1 MASES
6 NSHGDDCDRINL
18 VKIPPER
25 IGHVAVCSNK
35 YMLVWGGYNDDF
47 NPPYTEK
54 YLPANE
60 LWIYNTEFK
69 VWYYERCNVHPVA
82 ASGSTVCLGD
92 GFMYLFGGHAHYG
105 NVNDL
110 YRLDLSTLQWE
121 KMMPQEKH
129 EKMTPSPRDKAVS
142 WYYRKKFYTFGGFGV
157 PTQGYMGDG
166 KSFFQDEIPE
176 QRGWNNQL
184 CVFDVTTM
192 EWNIP
197 DCMGPKPSARAAHTA
212 VRFGNKVY
220 IFGGRHLNL
229 RLNDVHCLDLNS
241 LSWSGRLLIDG
252 CQPEGRSWHTAVGL
266 SDNRMFVYGGFTTD
280 CQPLSDSWILNISSL
295 QWTQLTY
302 FPQTHCRLWHTACV
316 TQDQDVLIYGGC
328 EKNILDYDTIC
339 EIKNDILEFQFEPYT
354 LKKLCMEC
362 VYRLRVR
369 LGSQWD
375 SLPRPISDWLHKKET
390 LDIQL
395 LMSSDS
401 DSHCSIDI
409 YYEFLYRYNKVC
421 LYNETKLSVPF
432 ALRYVTGEEKVQWSR
447 PGFEPG
453 PPKTQLNARSYKSH
467 TSVTGKDKLRIFGN
481 SFRESLIMA
490 VKTIA
495 VFSSLVIVF
504 AYFAKLYLDRS
515 SAGAERM
522 SHILS
527 GLLRAEKKIDAPR
540 TRVALGFGGCED
552 LIVDGMSFINK
563 FNLEAPG
570 KPKHH
575 DSVGTKEELSELFG
589 YFFQHGAA
597 AERFVS
603 NNTLFKELT
612 DAAFSMADHK
622 SILGGNAPVMARR
635 MANEGAEVLLGARFT
650 KELRQTL
657 PDTVKVVGEDL
668 DVNDIHLLLEYKSGD
683 KWGKFISPRANRLIV
698 HSDESNPFIE
708 TLEGLEAEI
717 KTFKPA
723 ALVVGG
729 LQMLDNFP
737 FEEGSRLKRIT
748 KLKNLLASTPRK
760 TSIHFELASFT
771 DEELMREI
779 KDNVVLYS
787 DSLGMNEQEL
797 PNLVSILTKGK
808 VTLVADAYPRIA
820 PVLDQMRQ
828 VYDIL
833 SKTEEVD
840 GRRKVSRIHVH
851 TLAYQAILTKKGSQ
865 WKKTMH
871 ATAKASLTAFRHVCN
886 SNYIDTEKARL
897 IMDDSF
903 SSSTLQ
909 SAQRIPLEEN
919 RPVSCWEER
928 DYQIC
933 VAPVLV
939 CTKVVQTGGGGD
951 NISSA
956 GLLVQV
962 E

>member
-6 NSHGDDCDRINL
+6 NCNSVSDDCDRIKL
-18 VKIPPER
+18 VRNPPER
-25 IGHVAVCSNK
+25 IGHVAVCSDK
-35 YMLVWGGYNDDF
+35 YMIVWGGYNDDF

-69 VWYYERCNVHPVA
+69 VWYFERCNVHPVA

-92 GFMYLFGGHAHYG
+92 GYMYLFGGHARYG

-110 YRLDLSTLQWE
+110 FRLDLSTLEWE
-121 KMMPQEKH
+121 KMTPQDKN

-142 WYYRKKFYTFGGFGV
+142 WYYEKKFYTFGGFGV
-157 PTQGYMGDG
+157 PTKGYMGEG

-192 EWNIP
+192 EWSIP
-197 DCMGPKPSARAAHTA
+197 DNVGPKPSARAAHTA
-212 VRFGNKVY
+212 VRFGSKVY

-241 LSWSGRLLIDG
+241 LSWSGRLFIDG

-280 CQPLSDSWILNISSL
+280 CQPLSDSWILNINSL
-295 QWTQLTY
+295 QWTQLTH
-302 FPQTHCRLWHTACV
+302 FPQNRCRLWHTACV

-328 EKNILDYDTIC
+328 EKNILDYDSIC

-354 LKKLCMEC
+354 LKKLCIEC
-362 VYRLRVR
+362 VYRFRVR

-401 DSHCSIDI
+401 DFYSD
-409 YYEFLYRYNKVC
+409 C
-421 LYNETKLSVPF
+421 LEDDSNVMWTLSYF
-432 ALRYVTGEEKVQWSR
+432 RANFGWK
-447 PGFEPG
+447 
-453 PPKTQLNARSYKSH
+453 A
-467 TSVTGKDKLRIFGN
+467 TST
-481 SFRESLIMA
+481 MA
-490 VKTIA
+490 MKTIA
-495 VFSSLVIVF
+495 AFSSLVIVF
-504 AYFAKLYLDRS
+504 AYLAKLYFDRS
-515 SAGAERM
+515 SASAERM

-552 LIVDGMSFINK
+552 LIVDGMTFIDK

-597 AERFVS
+597 AERYVS

-612 DAAFSMADHK
+612 DTAFSMADHK

-737 FEEGSRLKRIT
+737 FEDGERIRRIT

-771 DEELMREI
+771 DEKLLREI
-779 KDNVVLYS
+779 RDNVVLYS

-886 SNYIDTEKARL
+886 SKYIDTEKARL

-919 RPVSCWEER
+919 RPVSCWEEK